1 MKYCKKIILKRDG
14 KLRVFLSN
22 PPVSY
27 SKLKPND
34 LLDTSDLM
42 RIFGVTSRTVY
53 RWIEAGNLKF
63 HRRVGREYYF
73 RKSDIDSFSQNRT
86 LKTKNYKIDNQGG
99 EVIEMTKKELLE
111 ENEYLRSRLDRIKE
125 KANALIDEDE
135 EEDDDDEDEDDDDD
149 NGDDDDDD

>member
-22 PPVSY
+22 PPASY
-27 SKLKPND
+27 SKLKSND

-53 RWIEAGNLKF
+53 RWIEAGNLRF

-86 LKTKNYKIDNQGG
+86 LKTKNYKINNQRE

-111 ENEYLRSRLDRIKE
+111 ENELLHSRLDRMRE
-125 KANALIDEDE
+125 KVNAAIEDE
-135 EEDDDDEDEDDDDD
+135 DDEDEDEDDEDEDEDD
-149 NGDDDDDD
+149 EDEED